1 MSMRMRK
8 NISWSAIYRK
18 TVDYAFFQGGVKE
31 YENAGKIKPA
41 MFAPCELLAV
51 GYLADKA
58 HNLD

>member
-1 MSMRMRK
+1 MRK

-18 TVDYAFFQGGVKE
+18 TVGYALFRGGVKD
-31 YENAGKIKPA
+31 YGNAGKIKPA